1 MFTYMFDTHVFAKS
15 CSFDHDTLQRIARD
29 AFANEL
35 HETFAKEMQNRLHTF
50 AIEQYLLKSSWRNH
64 LARAITWR
72 DDDHQGAPASSKAGD
87 GRDRAQVF
95 AEPTSSALR
104 LES

>member
-1 MFTYMFDTHVFAKS
+1 MFVFAKF

-35 HETFAKEMQNRLHTF
+35 HKTFAKELQNRLHTF

-64 LARAITWR
+64 LTCVCNHLRGYGHHHGTRATS
-72 DDDHQGAPASSKAGD
+72 QASD

-95 AEPTSSALR
+95 AEPISSALR

>member
-35 HETFAKEMQNRLHTF
+35 HETFAKELQNRLHTF
-50 AIEQYLLKSSWRNH
+50 AIEQYLLKSSRVTI
-64 LARAITWR
+64 ARAITCKR
-72 DDDHQGAPASSKAGD
+72 DGNNQGACSGSKEGD
-87 GRDRAQVF
+87 GCDRAQI
-95 AEPTSSALR
+95 
-104 LES
+104 